1 MGLVAK
7 PLWFGSKPHS
17 CYARR
22 DYCCGESL
30 SPKPLRSMR
39 RSSVRV
45 RRSTFL
51 MSSAAG
57 RFLGTI
63 RSFQTT
69 IFVTSRKWSKPII
82 AMGLRY
88 GHAPPNW
95 SVFVR
100 LFDQIPHGAQCQR
113 RYRWPSKYSYT
124 TPRSEY
130 LCGFQNIKERGV
142 CALCVPKIVSS
153 NELFTV

>member
-7 PLWFGSKPHS
+7 PLWVGHKPHS

-22 DYCCGESL
+22 DYCCDESL

-51 MSSAAG
+51 ISSAAG
-57 RFLGTI
+57 RFSGTI

-69 IFVTSRKWSKPII
+69 IFSDFGKMVKANNCNGFEIWAHSAQTGLSSSAFSTRYLMEHNANVATVGPANILRRRPKVNIYAVFRISKS
-82 AMGLRY
+82 LEC
-88 GHAPPNW
+88 
-95 SVFVR
+95 VR
-100 LFDQIPHGAQCQR
+100 CAF
-113 RYRWPSKYSYT
+113 SK
-124 TPRSEY
+124 
-130 LCGFQNIKERGV
+130 
-142 CALCVPKIVSS
+142 
-153 NELFTV
+153 

>member
-7 PLWFGSKPHS
+7 PLWFGNKPHS

-22 DYCCGESL
+22 DYCCDESL

-51 MSSAAG
+51 ISSAAG
-57 RFLGTI
+57 RFSGTI

-69 IFVTSRKWSKPII
+69 IFLTSGKWSKPII
-82 AMGLRY
+82 AMVLRY
-88 GHAPPNW
+88 GHTPPQTGLSSSAFSTRYLMEHNANVATVGPANILRRRPKVNIYA
-95 SVFVR
+95 VFRISKSLECVR
-100 LFDQIPHGAQCQR
+100 CAF
-113 RYRWPSKYSYT
+113 SK
-124 TPRSEY
+124 
-130 LCGFQNIKERGV
+130 
-142 CALCVPKIVSS
+142 
-153 NELFTV
+153 